1 MGLKLGTWKGKGEG
15 SGCIGK
21 SKKCF
26 DSLALGNTG
35 TCPVDVR
42 AAGRLTWIG
51 LNVLYGKSA
60 VGAST
65 SLLCVVEGHLSQRWH
80 CLSSSCDVSLSSPL
94 YSLHHIKTSKVPP
107 NKQKTKRGYST
118 ILRQVLL
125 GMRWNLLFWP
135 LQLHSTLREM
145 LRAKPPKPVR
155 LPAPGRALLGR
166 FLNLSV
172 PVSPSGRRG
181 RVWL

>member
-26 DSLALGNTG
+26 DSLAPGNTG

-94 YSLHHIKTSKVPP
+94 YSLHHKRNKNINIHYAANVKGQFLLVIPP
-107 NKQKTKRGYST
+107 VSNCLSINSENIAQPCDLCQAPCR
-118 ILRQVLL
+118 
-125 GMRWNLLFWP
+125 
-135 LQLHSTLREM
+135 
-145 LRAKPPKPVR
+145 
-155 LPAPGRALLGR
+155 APGM
-166 FLNLSV
+166 
-172 PVSPSGRRG
+172 
-181 RVWL
+181 